1 MLLIREGL
9 WSIVSQRL
17 LRPTASSCTGNASNT
32 RASTPGFA
40 NDDAATA
47 MNRTSYCYTT
57 IFVYLD
63 ERTERCVEAIR
74 NPVQLRAKLK
84 SL

>member
-47 MNRTSYCYTT
+47 MN
-57 IFVYLD
+57 
-63 ERTERCVEAIR
+63 
-74 NPVQLRAKLK
+74 
-84 SL
+84 